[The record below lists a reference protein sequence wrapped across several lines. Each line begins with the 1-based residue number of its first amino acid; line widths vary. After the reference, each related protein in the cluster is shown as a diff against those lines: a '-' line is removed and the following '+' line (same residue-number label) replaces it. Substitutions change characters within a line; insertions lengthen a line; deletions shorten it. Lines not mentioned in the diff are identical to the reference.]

1 MEHLSLAWKF
11 SSMSSQIY
19 THLTIMPILQTK
31 KYADVII
38 PRGSDNTG
46 REYKNVTCIAID
58 SKT

>member
-1 MEHLSLAWKF
+1 
-11 SSMSSQIY
+11 
-19 THLTIMPILQTK
+19 MPILQTK

-46 REYKNVTCIAID
+46 REYKINVTCIAID

>member
-1 MEHLSLAWKF
+1 
-11 SSMSSQIY
+11 
-19 THLTIMPILQTK
+19 MPIFQTK

-46 REYKNVTCIAID
+46 REYKNLILLLYLD